1 VVKEHR
7 QIYEAIEAASPDE
20 ARAAVKVHLEG
31 AAQRLLKADRDFWKS
46 EGEHLARD
54 WLQVSEMG
62 IARDVPELRAR
73 RTSKRA

>member
-1 VVKEHR
+1 
-7 QIYEAIEAASPDE
+7 
-20 ARAAVKVHLEG
+20 
-31 AAQRLLKADRDFWKS
+31 LLKADRDFWKS